1 MTEVSKNLR
10 NIFFPKIPPILN
22 LKLDFFPFRIF
33 SAFFFP
39 NRKIFILS
47 KLHICKFEKKSENPF
62 RTLRRAVITTACT
75 AVVRGEASQLGA
87 PGFGT
92 ERARLVVQVERL
104 RCTRLRH
111 RTCKTS
117 RSSKRNSLRRFAA
130 YWGFARGLKKAPIT
144 HKET

>member
-1 MTEVSKNLR
+1 MIEVSKKLR

-22 LKLDFFPFRIF
+22 LKLDFFPFIIF
-33 SAFFFP
+33 SAFFFQIGKYLSYL
-39 NRKIFILS
+39 NFIFVNL
-47 KLHICKFEKKSENPF
+47 KKNQRNFFGRE
-62 RTLRRAVITTACT
+62 LITTACA
-75 AVVRGEASQLGA
+75 AVVRGGASQLGA

-144 HKET
+144 HMET